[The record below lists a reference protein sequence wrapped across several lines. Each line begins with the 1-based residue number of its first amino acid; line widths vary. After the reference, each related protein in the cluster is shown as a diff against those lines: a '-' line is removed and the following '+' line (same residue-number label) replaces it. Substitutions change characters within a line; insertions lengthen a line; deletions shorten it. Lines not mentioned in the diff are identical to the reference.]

1 MNRLLRQIGFGLI
14 VLGVVSIFFWA
25 IEPLQMIWPWIRGL
39 PLLIRIGVFAAVIG
53 FAVLLGSLIAERIRE
68 SEADKSLRDEL

>member
-14 VLGVVSIFFWA
+14 VLGVVSILFWA

-39 PLLIRIGVFAAVIG
+39 PLLIRIGVFAAAIG
-53 FAVLLGSLIAERIRE
+53 LAVLLGSLIAERIRE
-68 SEADKSLRDEL
+68 READKRLRDEL